1 MKKTSK
7 WDKTKKAPV
16 DKTPVE
22 EGPRR
27 TVYVVSGLQRTG
39 TSMIMRALEFGGMSV
54 LYDPTK
60 DTLGNRA
67 EARDYKGEDY
77 YLNPHGFYEGT
88 ETVWEDEDW
97 LETVVDRPT
106 KNLIPGVMMV
116 APPPDV
122 DFKIIM
128 MFRDP
133 DEIEESWV
141 VSNIDPTEFL
151 TVRLD
156 MRYYE
161 LFMADAI
168 EFLEQERDAQVI
180 SVHFADVIANPRK
193 ELRRIKKAGWPIDVG
208 KSVVAVDPKLHRIKV
223 RA

>member
-1 MKKTSK
+1 MRKTSK
-7 WDKTKKAPV
+7 WNKAPV

-22 EGPRR
+22 EEPRR
-27 TVYVVSGLQRTG
+27 TVYIVSGLQRTG
-39 TSMIMRALEFGGMSV
+39 TSMIMRALEFGGMNV
-54 LYDPTK
+54 LYDPTR
-60 DTLGNRA
+60 DTLGDRA
-67 EARDYKGEDY
+67 EAKDYRGEDY

-88 ETVWEDEDW
+88 EDVWVDEDW
-97 LETVVDRPT
+97 LETVADRPT
-106 KNLIPGVMMV
+106 KNLIPGVMVV

-141 VSNIDPTEFL
+141 VSHIDPTEFM

-168 EFLEQERDAQVI
+168 EFLVEERGAQVL
-180 SVHFADVIANPRK
+180 SVHFADVIDNPRK
-193 ELRRIKKAGWPIDVG
+193 ELRKIKRAGWPIEVG
-208 KSVVAVDPKLHRIKV
+208 KAVIAIDPSLYRIRVKK
-223 RA
+223 